1 MQWLKT
7 TSSSGKFWVQFSK
20 KKKTPSSSLDGYFEC
35 SSLDDHLGKPFS
47 EEGGSWNAFNV
58 QLGPFP

>member
-1 MQWLKT
+1 MVKNHLFKWKIL
-7 TSSSGKFWVQFSK
+7 SSIFK

-47 EEGGSWNAFNV
+47 EEGGS
-58 QLGPFP
+58 